1 MQRINVRE
9 ARQHI
14 GRLLDAV
21 SAGEEV
27 IITRRGKPVAK
38 LLQFQEQGQE
48 AAFFPRRKEFR
59 ESIPQA
65 LRSSTEEI
73 RTIRDE
79 RD

>member
-38 LLQFQEQGQE
+38 LLQFQEQRQE
-48 AAFFPRRKEFR
+48 DAFFPRRREFR
-59 ESIPQA
+59 ESIPEG